1 MADETPLSDEE
12 RAQLVAYL
20 DGEADEATQ
29 RELEARLSRDPQA
42 RAEAEALQRTWAL
55 LDFLPKP
62 EPSTD
67 FTTRTLSRV
76 GAVRPAPSAWAAT
89 VPTTARAGRRWAWWA
104 GTAAAVTVAVALGFV
119 AGRRPATP
127 APPADPESDPLLVQ
141 DLRVIDNLSLYAAAD
156 SLEFLKAL
164 DDPDLFGEDAIGR

>member
-1 MADETPLSDEE
+1 MAEETPLSDEE
-12 RAQLVAYL
+12 RDELVAYL
-20 DGEADEATQ
+20 DGEADAATQ
-29 RELEARLSRDPQA
+29 RELEAKLSRDPRA

-55 LDFLPKP
+55 LDFLPRP

-76 GAVRPAPSAWAAT
+76 GVVRPASAWSLTSAP
-89 VPTTARAGRRWAWWA
+89 VPGRRRWAWWI
-104 GTAAAVTVAVALGFV
+104 GTAAAVVAAVVLGFV
-119 AGRRPATP
+119 AGRRPA
-127 APPADPESDPLLVQ
+127 APVTPADPESDPLLVQ
-141 DLRVIDNLSLYAAAD
+141 DLRVIDNLSLYAAVD